1 LVRPGSLRKTAILA
15 KILRADQQS
24 DELRSGS
31 LFHATQ
37 GGTFAAAYGVRPDRH
52 NLPIMP
58 VNAAPAP
65 SAPTDLAWRVIGL
78 LNLYRLLVPLVL
90 IAVQALAGPQWA
102 LLATR
107 PRLFL
112 SACIAYLT
120 AGVLLI
126 IARRLEWSSLRLV
139 ALVNSGVDAVAIA
152 LILYASGGVSSGLG
166 ILLVLPVGAMAV
178 LADHRDAFLL
188 AAVAAIAV
196 LVQQILVNI
205 NNGAPS
211 TDYTTAG
218 VLGAVLFLIALSAWP
233 IANRLRESEALV
245 RRQEVDLANLAQLSQ
260 YIIQHLRESILVID
274 THDRIRLINES
285 AAHIL
290 GDTSAVPEALLG
302 EASPRLLYLLE
313 TWRQNQGNTAIFP
326 APEQTFVA
334 ADGARVMRANFAPLG
349 SSIPA
354 PVIVFLED
362 TSLLAE
368 KIQQS
373 KLAALGRLSA
383 SIAHEI
389 RNPVG
394 AMSHAAQLLGESGTL
409 SAGEKRLTE
418 IMRTNADRVSA
429 IINNV
434 LSLSKREE
442 TRAET
447 ISLPV
452 WTEEFHE
459 EFCETMQLPR
469 DRLRTD
475 ALFPVEVRVD
485 PSQLRQIVWNLCEN
499 AFKHGATDRPGEV
512 VEIRHG
518 RLSPT
523 GRPYLQVMDRG
534 AGVNPEH
541 AERIF
546 EPFFSGGRGTGLG
559 LFLARELAQTN
570 GATLL
575 YEPRHGGGSIFR
587 LVFADPR
594 RWEA

>member
-1 LVRPGSLRKTAILA
+1 
-15 KILRADQQS
+15 
-24 DELRSGS
+24 
-31 LFHATQ
+31 
-37 GGTFAAAYGVRPDRH
+37 
-52 NLPIMP
+52 MP
-58 VNAAPAP
+58 VNAATAP
-65 SAPTDLAWRVIGL
+65 TAPTDLAWRVIGL
-78 LNLYRLLVPLVL
+78 LNLYRLLVPVVL
-90 IAVQALAGPQWA
+90 MTVQALAGPQWA

-120 AGVLLI
+120 AAVLLI
-126 IARRLEWSSLRLV
+126 IARRLEWSSLRFV
-139 ALVNSGVDAVAIA
+139 AMVNAGVDAAAIA

-166 ILLVLPVGAMAV
+166 ILLVLPVGATAV
-178 LADHRDAFLL
+178 LADHRDAFLF
-188 AAVAAIAV
+188 AAIAAISV
-196 LVQQILVNI
+196 LVQQIFVNLE
-205 NNGAPS
+205 GSASS

-290 GDTSAVPEALLG
+290 GDTNAFPEALLG

-313 TWRQNQGNTAIFP
+313 TWRQNEGNTVAFP
-326 APEQTFVA
+326 ALDPTFVA
-334 ADGARVMRANFAPLG
+334 ADGARVIRANFAPLG
-349 SSIPA
+349 NANPA

-362 TSLLAE
+362 TSILVE
-368 KIQQS
+368 KVQQS

-394 AMSHAAQLLGESGTL
+394 AMSHAAQLLGESTAL

-418 IMRTNADRVSA
+418 IMRTNAERVST

-434 LSLSKREE
+434 LRLSKREE
-442 TRAET
+442 TRFESV
-447 ISLPV
+447 SLLN

-459 EFCETMQLPR
+459 EFCETMQLPTT
-469 DRLRTD
+469 RLISSD
-475 ALFPVEVRVD
+475 ATPGVEVRVD

-499 AFKHGATDRPGEV
+499 ALKHGANGRADAV

-523 GRPYLQVMDRG
+523 GRPFLQVMDRG
-534 AGVNPEH
+534 SGVNAEH

-546 EPFFSGGRGTGLG
+546 EPFYSGGRGTGLG

>member
-1 LVRPGSLRKTAILA
+1 MTCDADRFSVRRVVIESRPPS
-15 KILRADQQS
+15 
-24 DELRSGS
+24 
-31 LFHATQ
+31 
-37 GGTFAAAYGVRPDRH
+37 GVRPDTHYLR
-52 NLPIMP
+52 IMP
-58 VNAAPAP
+58 VNAATAP
-65 SAPTDLAWRVIGL
+65 TAPTDLAWRVVGL

-90 IAVQALAGPQWA
+90 IVVQALAGPQWA

-112 SACIAYLT
+112 SSCIAYLT
-120 AGVLLI
+120 AAALLI

-139 ALVNSGVDAVAIA
+139 ALVNAGVDAAAIA

-166 ILLVLPVGAMAV
+166 ILLVLPVGATAV
-178 LADHRDAFLL
+178 LADNRDAFLF
-188 AAVAAIAV
+188 AAIAAISV
-196 LVQQILVNI
+196 LVQQIFVNLDG
-205 NNGAPS
+205 NAPS

-290 GDTSAVPEALLG
+290 GDTNAVPEALLG

-313 TWRQNQGNTAIFP
+313 TWRQNQGNTIVFP
-326 APEQTFVA
+326 APDQTFVA
-334 ADGARVMRANFAPLG
+334 ADGARVIRANFAPLG
-349 SSIPA
+349 NSAPV

-362 TSLLAE
+362 TSLLTE
-368 KIQQS
+368 KVQQS

-394 AMSHAAQLLGESGTL
+394 AMSHAAQLLGESPTL
-409 SAGEKRLTE
+409 AVGEKRLTE
-418 IMRTNADRVSA
+418 IMRTNADRVST

-442 TRAET
+442 TRFE
-447 ISLPV
+447 SLALAG
-452 WTEEFHE
+452 WTDDFHE
-459 EFCETMQLPR
+459 EFCQTMQLPTA
-469 DRLRTD
+469 RLVTSGSM
-475 ALFPVEVRVD
+475 AGVEVRVD

-499 AFKHGATDRPGEV
+499 AFKHGATDRPEEV

-523 GRPYLQVMDRG
+523 GRPFLQVMDRG
-534 AGVNPEH
+534 PGVSAEH

-546 EPFFSGGRGTGLG
+546 EPFYSGGRGTGLG